1 MLYPEIHRTDV
12 MENIE
17 NTFSQTYAKKVQIKQ
32 FLIYKNKGW
41 LTWYIWQR
49 VPILVVLV
57 VMQCCIDK
65 THNWYLTFIWLH
77 ISYISKMSPV
87 EVHVWHYG
95 CRLSQNFP
103 RFIRAKKFARKK
115 KAYWNC
121 NIWEHMLRLRLL
133 INTYMCMLQIAE
145 VHLVY
150 TKTETTNMHST
161 NIQKVE
167 WAHLCFP

>member
-1 MLYPEIHRTDV
+1 

-103 RFIRAKKFARKK
+103 RFIWAKKFARKK
-115 KAYWNC
+115 K
-121 NIWEHMLRLRLL
+121 L
-133 INTYMCMLQIAE
+133 IGIVTFENTSCGSKFWLTRTSVGLCGKLPKFFLQI
-145 VHLVY
+145 L
-150 TKTETTNMHST
+150 KLRQQIC
-161 NIQKVE
+161 IQQIIM
-167 WAHLCFP
+167 CFP